1 MEEHTHLHLP
11 MGRGGEKMIE
21 YFENL
26 LTIELG
32 EYGFMFNSAWLFVEV
47 SWELLLLAVLVIVGR
62 KAWKVWRN
70 R

>member
-1 MEEHTHLHLP
+1 MENDPHLHLP
-11 MGRGGEKMIE
+11 MGGGGEIMIE
-21 YFENL
+21 YLENL

-47 SWELLLLAVLVIVGR
+47 SWELLLLAVLVIAGR
-62 KAWKVWRN
+62 KAWKKWRD